1 MEKKVIKLL
10 LAAKKDSIFQAE
22 LKAHE
27 PKTYKVGFWW
37 SDLQKVIYASIYMGW
52 LIGKG
57 IYNESDY
64 E

>member
-27 PKTYKVGFWW
+27 PNTYKVGFWW
-37 SDLQKVIYASIYMGW
+37 SVLQKVIYASIYMGW

-64 E
+64 A